1 VNDLFFNNHLTKT
14 IIAKKKS
21 VSRNFVIKWS
31 KSKDLNFSKDD
42 RGWPKGKRRK
52 WDRSIEQKIK
62 QIHKDLENDP
72 HEFYTCF

>member
-1 VNDLFFNNHLTKT
+1 MKNIDRTLRFINDNINNNYKN
-14 IIAKKKS
+14 K
-21 VSRNFVIKWS
+21 
-31 KSKDLNFSKDD
+31 
-42 RGWPKGKRRK
+42 KGKCEKKLFKLRK